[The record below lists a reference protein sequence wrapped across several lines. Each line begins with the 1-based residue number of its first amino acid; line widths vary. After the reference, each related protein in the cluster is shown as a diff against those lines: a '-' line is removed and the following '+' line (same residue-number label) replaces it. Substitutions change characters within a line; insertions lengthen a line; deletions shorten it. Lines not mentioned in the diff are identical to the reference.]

1 MGKII
6 VFSNLKGG
14 CGKSTLCCH
23 FAHYLVKKKQQVS
36 VLDADTSQNI
46 YNMRQREVA
55 SEPELKEPWKV
66 WQLAGTGNI
75 EAIMQRAKEMEGYV
89 LIDCPGTLSD
99 KNLLT
104 VFKHADVAVVPF
116 RYDDLV
122 VDSTISFSKVL
133 KSEVPDIKII
143 YVPNIIRLAVKYPLE
158 AQATEMFSHVGIV
171 TYRITDAVAVQ
182 RISSLHEQ
190 DEQQQAATAGA
201 FNSIYEVV
209 R

>member
-23 FAHYLVKKKQQVS
+23 FAHYLVKKNQQVC

-46 YNMRQREVA
+46 YNMRQREISA
-55 SEPELKEPWKV
+55 EPDTEEPWKV

-75 EAIMQRAKEMEGYV
+75 KAIMERAKEMDGYV

-104 VFKHADVAVVPF
+104 VFQYADVAVVPF

-133 KSEVPDIKII
+133 KNEVPEIKII

-158 AQATEMFSHVGIV
+158 AQATDMFSHVGIV

-182 RISSLHEQ
+182 RISSLHGQ
-190 DEQQQAATAGA
+190 DEQQENATGGA

>member
-23 FAHYLVKKKQQVS
+23 FAHYLVKKNQQVC

-46 YNMRQREVA
+46 YNMRQREISA
-55 SEPELKEPWKV
+55 EPDTEEPWKV

-75 EAIMQRAKEMEGYV
+75 KAIMERAKEMDGYV
-89 LIDCPGTLSD
+89 LIDCPGTLND

-104 VFKHADVAVVPF
+104 VFQYADVAVVPF

-133 KSEVPDIKII
+133 KNEVPEIKII

-158 AQATEMFSHVGIV
+158 AQATDMFSHVGIV

-182 RISSLHEQ
+182 RISSLHGQ
-190 DEQQQAATAGA
+190 DEQQENATGGA